1 MNVAFIHPRLWL
13 GSARDASTFPGATV
27 CIASPQTCT
36 KATYAIVLYDDDTTS
51 YESFVY
57 AMVAAARS
65 IDEALKRHRVVMVHC
80 HAGINRSVSALVH
93 YAVVYRGLNVRQTMA
108 SLRRENKRRRN
119 LPALTNPSFFK
130 YLLRMH
136 L

>member
-1 MNVAFIHPRLWL
+1 MNVKFIHPKLWL
-13 GSARDASTFPGATV
+13 GSAEDASSFPGATV
-27 CIASPQTCT
+27 CIASPQTCA
-36 KATYAIVLYDDDTTS
+36 KATYAVVLYDDEATS

-65 IDEALKRHRVVMVHC
+65 IDEALKRCPFVMVHC

-93 YAVVYRGLNVRQTMA
+93 YAVVYRGLNVRQTIT
-108 SLRRENKRRRN
+108 SLRRVNKRRRG

-136 L
+136 S